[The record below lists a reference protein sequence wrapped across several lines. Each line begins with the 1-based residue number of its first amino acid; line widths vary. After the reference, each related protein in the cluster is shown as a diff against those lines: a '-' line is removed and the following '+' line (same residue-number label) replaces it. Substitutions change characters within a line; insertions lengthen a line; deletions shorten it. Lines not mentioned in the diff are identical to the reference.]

1 MHLHLHRFFSS
12 LKQPNP
18 KTPTSESGP
27 FSSLRAS
34 LSLTRSQK
42 QKQQQQKQKKKPKA
56 VHWGNI
62 TIIQETEDKPEPEP
76 EPESKPYNHNHN
88 HTHTDC
94 KTKTKTTTQKPILKQ
109 PTPLDTTTSH
119 ASLWELIHETEARIR
134 LNYEYLGITGDVAL
148 DAWFRKEEEAMFR
161 RANAA
166 ARDNLNRRAREGVD
180 LGVDVSV
187 GVTAPVP
194 VQDNE
199 ECDLVADV
207 GAEKPRRALGRCLR
221 VSVLRMPVMRARF

>member
-1 MHLHLHRFFSS
+1 M
-12 LKQPNP
+12 
-18 KTPTSESGP
+18 
-27 FSSLRAS
+27 
-34 LSLTRSQK
+34 
-42 QKQQQQKQKKKPKA
+42 
-56 VHWGNI
+56 
-62 TIIQETEDKPEPEP
+62 EDKPEP

-94 KTKTKTTTQKPILKQ
+94 KAKTKTTTQKPILKQ
-109 PTPLDTTTSH
+109 PTSLDTTTSY

-166 ARDNLNRRAREGVD
+166 ARDNLNRRAREDAREGVD
-180 LGVDVSV
+180 LGVGVGV
-187 GVTAPVP
+187 GVTAPMPVPVP

-199 ECDLVADV
+199 ECEFVADV

-221 VSVLRMPVMRARF
+221 VSVLRKPVMRARF